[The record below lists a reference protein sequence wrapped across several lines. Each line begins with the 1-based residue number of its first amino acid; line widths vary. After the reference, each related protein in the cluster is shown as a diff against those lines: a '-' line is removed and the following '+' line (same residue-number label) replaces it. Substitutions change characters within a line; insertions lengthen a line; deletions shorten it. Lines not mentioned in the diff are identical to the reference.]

1 MSSKQ
6 SSTDCALLVLSC
18 DAYADLWPPFFT
30 LLRRNWPDCPFPIY
44 LGTGEASQ
52 APAGVIVL
60 RSDGGKDWSRCLL
73 NYLDALP
80 QSHVLL
86 MLDDFFLRDL
96 VLNEE
101 ILYCLRFAQIRK
113 AIQLRLIP
121 RPKPTDRLTN
131 EKNIGISTP
140 GSPYRLST
148 QAAIWD
154 RRELR
159 ALLRENE
166 SIWEFEHNGNLR
178 ATEQGGGFYSV
189 WRPVLPYA
197 GWFAHHVVEKGR
209 WLPHEKWIFLRQ
221 NVGCNFSCRRTLP
234 ARHVLTYHLA
244 QTLDRALD
252 AFSWQT
258 KKRIK
263 SWLKQLLEPYFHRQ
277 LFEMSGRKSDHRTPS
292 STRSPSQRDY

>member
-1 MSSKQ
+1 MSPKQ

-30 LLRRNWPDCPFPIY
+30 LLRRYWPDCPFPIY
-44 LGTGEASQ
+44 LGTGEASP

-60 RSDGGKDWSRCLL
+60 CSDGGKDWSRCLL

-86 MLDDFFLRDL
+86 MLDDFFLRDP

-166 SIWEFEHNGNLR
+166 SIWEFEHNGNTR
-178 ATEQGGGFYSV
+178 ATALLSGFYSV
-189 WRPVLPYA
+189 WRPVLPYQ
-197 GWFAHHVVEKGR
+197 GLLAHHVIQKGQ
-209 WLPHEKWIFLRQ
+209 WLPHEKWIFSRQ
-221 NVGCNFSCRRTLP
+221 NIGCDFSLRSTLSW
-234 ARHVLTYHLA
+234 RQTVFYHLVVMIDGLLEILPWRGKA
-244 QTLDRALD
+244 RIKRFLKYILRPFVGRALD
-252 AFSWQT
+252 SLGQT
-258 KKRIK
+258 PTNSLPQK
-263 SWLKQLLEPYFHRQ
+263 
-277 LFEMSGRKSDHRTPS
+277 
-292 STRSPSQRDY
+292 